1 MMLTGGEKINPDLD
15 VFVTQKAIEGLF
27 FMVETE
33 ENKIRLDPLARVT
46 ELLSKVFGS
55 LTN

>member
-27 FMVETE
+27 FMVEAE
-33 ENKIRLDPLARVT
+33 ENKIRLDPVARVT